1 MNHLLRV
8 TAATRLFQ
16 QSVDEQLIMS
26 RTGHRSIDGV
36 RTYKRVSESQ
46 QLALS
51 NVLNR
56 AAPAPKKFK
65 PSAEGLENSTPDAP
79 SCSNPPP
86 HTTSESIPV
95 QPTPT
100 INGGVLEGVAGGGIH
115 INGCQIITVN
125 YYMGRK
131 D

>member
-1 MNHLLRV
+1 M
-8 TAATRLFQ
+8 
-16 QSVDEQLIMS
+16 
-26 RTGHRSIDGV
+26 
-36 RTYKRVSESQ
+36 SESQ

-100 INGGVLEGVAGGGIH
+100 INGGLLEGVAGGGIH
-115 INGCQIITVN
+115 INGCRN
-125 YYMGRK
+125 LMHCKLLHRK
-131 D
+131 EKLTL